1 MLIALN
7 TLSTTLDAFKQF
19 TQEPDV
25 QIQTLQTFL
34 VIALGGNPGL
44 NELARRIGLTQ
55 PAASRNL
62 RKLCEAPRGQE
73 GYGLITMELDPLD
86 NRRRIVKLT
95 ARGHELVRHIE
106 DSMLPPIRSH
116 IVRELMRG

>member
-7 TLSTTLDAFKQF
+7 TLSATLDAFKQF

-25 QIQTLQTFL
+25 QIETLQTFL
-34 VIALGGNPGL
+34 VVALGGNPGL

-62 RKLCEAPRGQE
+62 KKLCEGPRGQE
-73 GYGLITMELDPLD
+73 GYGLIAMEIDPFD
-86 NRRRIVKLT
+86 NRRKIVKLT
-95 ARGHELVRHIE
+95 TRGHELVRHIE
-106 DSMLPPIRSH
+106 DAMLPPIRSQ

>member
-7 TLSTTLDAFKQF
+7 TLSATLDAFKQF

-62 RKLCEAPRGQE
+62 KKLCEGPRGQE
-73 GYGLITMELDPLD
+73 GYGLITMEIDPFD

-106 DSMLPPIRSH
+106 DSMMPPIRSH

>member
-7 TLSTTLDAFKQF
+7 TLSATLDAFKQF

-55 PAASRNL
+55 AAASRNL

-86 NRRRIVKLT
+86 NRRRRVQLT